1 MGNMKSL
8 YHAYERILHKHTSL
22 LPLSVVLLMVGK
34 FSTKLFYPRTKIL
47 LLLCL
52 FTLERLLL

>member
-1 MGNMKSL
+1 MMGNMKSL

-22 LPLSVVLLMVGK
+22 LLLSVLMVGK